1 MLGVDSYWERIH
13 LAYNYEVEKRTS
25 AHQQELIATNNVF
38 WPGEIAFIE
47 DNGTLSS
54 GFYDFLE
61 WQGMPLRRKEIEIK
75 KKLRRARDGR
85 WCLVVHRLDDG
96 RYVIC
101 YLTLF
106 NQAQHGENI
115 KSSLS
120 RLFAIAIDDTP
131 QYPTGTPSIK
141 LLPKW
146 GEYAFLYAMP
156 VPRRNL
162 VRGKTLHIRHI
173 LRVGELER
181 VRRLIVERVKV
192 RAVHSLLPET
202 MR

>member
-1 MLGVDSYWERIH
+1 MLGVDPYWERLH
-13 LAYNYEVEKRTS
+13 LAYRFEVEKRT
-25 AHQQELIATNNVF
+25 TNRSTVQVSEVF
-38 WPGEIAFIE
+38 EPGEIAHI
-47 DNGTLSS
+47 DDDGSLLA

-146 GEYAFLYAMP
+146 GECAFLYAMP